1 MKALA
6 AALDHC
12 EAMCVK
18 GFLIAG
24 VVKQCTNF
32 YFLKDAAT
40 GKESCRFYEIG
51 EDVRA
56 YIEDLGYHARSTD
69 ESKWNLC
76 IWQPGSQFVGQKLP
90 LCNAKVSRTP
100 AEEAAEKAARVKA
113 YYDRKAAEEAARQAA
128 IDKEARELQ
137 EKAQE
142 ERLEFQGEV
151 GERTQ
156 FRNKLQGKC
165 LAALDGPSGNLTW
178 SDCSDRSDTALWTMR
193 ADGSYESAA
202 HPDRCPR
209 EGDGARCQREYVV
222 LGACPGFV
230 TWSVGYGLNLK
241 LVDDELACLE
251 TWWKSSY
258 DAQGVYDAVV
268 PRPLYEDH
276 VMTSRSKTCHG
287 YGVTWEKVVVHS
299 GGSGGDAPAS
309 STSLAGCPDGKMRL
323 ERIPEKHTKMSEA
336 LAFRCC
342 NMPKNNIQ
350 NNTKVLMSDYGCHTG
365 TYSEAIDMCEEK
377 GLALCTTDQ
386 IKEKTQCGSGC
397 LYDSSRV
404 WTRTL

>member
-1 MKALA
+1 MKFTSWSLFGVLSNGLKDNAVLQVQVTAGGEMELVSDKRLVLDDYDENSEDNYQMGLAFETLGSDGCRMAASDCRIASSSRFGNVEIKGTRALLQPETGVSLEPVEGYSNEIGVLEPPDMKALA

-178 SDCSDRSDTALWTMR
+178 SDCSDRSDKALWTMR

-209 EGDGARCQREYVV
+209 EGDGARS
-222 LGACPGFV
+222 PG
-230 TWSVGYGLNLK
+230 K
-241 LVDDELACLE
+241 LVR
-251 TWWKSSY
+251 
-258 DAQGVYDAVV
+258 
-268 PRPLYEDH
+268 RPPASGS
-276 VMTSRSKTCHG
+276 SRSRQT
-287 YGVTWEKVVVHS
+287 
-299 GGSGGDAPAS
+299 
-309 STSLAGCPDGKMRL
+309 M
-323 ERIPEKHTKMSEA
+323 
-336 LAFRCC
+336 
-342 NMPKNNIQ
+342 
-350 NNTKVLMSDYGCHTG
+350 
-365 TYSEAIDMCEEK
+365 
-377 GLALCTTDQ
+377 
-386 IKEKTQCGSGC
+386 
-397 LYDSSRV
+397 
-404 WTRTL
+404 